1 MNTFSNAFFLS
12 CIIGFAY
19 FALIETRL
27 HRVEA
32 KDYENSLNKKF
43 TTFAGELKK
52 LLDHQNVISSAQ
64 THILEKLSGLE
75 SNTVSSSGLSED
87 EGISPQSTPC
97 PPAGGISSLELE
109 SKLINL
115 NQNIQGI
122 LSRLNAMENPIRP
135 FFQKQMKLVGTSKN

>member
-75 SNTVSSSGLSED
+75 SNTVYLFICLFIIMLQRVLS
-87 EGISPQSTPC
+87 
-97 PPAGGISSLELE
+97 
-109 SKLINL
+109 
-115 NQNIQGI
+115 I
-122 LSRLNAMENPIRP
+122 LHR
-135 FFQKQMKLVGTSKN
+135 F